1 MFNWFKKKEKVNKKP
16 VIICIHGFGKRRTDE
31 FIPLY
36 ENLKNDYEVIM
47 PELYNQQF
55 VDDRIWHNWV
65 SRAEEKII
73 EAKNNHREIILIG
86 FSMGGVIASYL
97 ASKFEIKK
105 LILLAPAFE
114 YISVQ
119 TASSAINHVVK
130 KKPETI
136 SKYIPLPK
144 EFTDT
149 FINVVDNC
157 KKGIEKISCPV
168 LFIADMDDEV
178 IPYSVSLKYYK
189 KVPHER
195 KRCVILA
202 EGQHRLLDDEKA
214 GNVAIQI
221 IRDFIEDRIII

>member
-1 MFNWFKKKEKVNKKP
+1 M
-16 VIICIHGFGKRRTDE
+16 
-31 FIPLY
+31 
-36 ENLKNDYEVIM
+36 
-47 PELYNQQF
+47 
-55 VDDRIWHNWV
+55 
-65 SRAEEKII
+65 
-73 EAKNNHREIILIG
+73 
-86 FSMGGVIASYL
+86 
-97 ASKFEIKK
+97 
-105 LILLAPAFE
+105 
-114 YISVQ
+114 
-119 TASSAINHVVK
+119 VK

-202 EGQHRLLDDEKA
+202 EGQHRLLDDEKT